1 ELADALKLLR
11 EQWDAGTASWDAAN
25 PLTIWVADGTYL
37 PLYDAAEGDY
47 TLDGGRDNAFVMV
60 EHVNILG
67 GFSGDEDP
75 QSFDLSTRDF
85 EVNETILTGDLNGD
99 DQVTNDDGNLTLA
112 NRSDNV
118 AHVVIGAFDDAE
130 AYVRLDGVTVM
141 GGSADGSGEIYLVNG
156 QQVSIDIGGGVYI
169 ERGNF
174 YLANSIITQNS
185 SSNVGGG
192 IFGSNASLTLENT
205 KVMQNRSSF
214 GGGLSINNGS
224 DAVLIGVV
232 VASNEASASGGG
244 LTVFNSDVQILN
256 ATFYGNRANEGGG
269 IQVIESQSVDIA
281 NSIFRENDNSS
292 DQNSSGS
299 DIFNSEGTISVNYSL
314 TQTWDTGTGNIVGAD
329 PQFSDPAESDYTL
342 TNISP
347 AINAG
352 DPATDLSMFPGGPD
366 NPVDLAGNP
375 RVFAG
380 EADIIDMGAYE
391 FQGEP
396 DVSVSIDGN
405 GDHDELLPK
414 RISLSQNFPNPF
426 NPSTNIQFELPQT
439 SQVVL
444 EVYDMVGRRV
454 ATLVNEQVTTG
465 SHTVTFDAGSLAS
478 GVYTYRL
485 VAGGTTFTRQLT
497 LIK

>member
-1 ELADALKLLR
+1 
-11 EQWDAGTASWDAAN
+11 
-25 PLTIWVADGTYL
+25 
-37 PLYDAAEGDY
+37 
-47 TLDGGRDNAFVMV
+47 
-60 EHVNILG
+60 
-67 GFSGDEDP
+67 
-75 QSFDLSTRDF
+75 
-85 EVNETILTGDLNGD
+85 
-99 DQVTNDDGNLTLA
+99 
-112 NRSDNV
+112 
-118 AHVVIGAFDDAE
+118 
-130 AYVRLDGVTVM
+130 
-141 GGSADGSGEIYLVNG
+141 
-156 QQVSIDIGGGVYI
+156 
-169 ERGNF
+169 
-174 YLANSIITQNS
+174 
-185 SSNVGGG
+185 
-192 IFGSNASLTLENT
+192 
-205 KVMQNRSSF
+205 
-214 GGGLSINNGS
+214 
-224 DAVLIGVV
+224 
-232 VASNEASASGGG
+232 
-244 LTVFNSDVQILN
+244 
-256 ATFYGNRANEGGG
+256 
-269 IQVIESQSVDIA
+269 
-281 NSIFRENDNSS
+281 
-292 DQNSSGS
+292 
-299 DIFNSEGTISVNYSL
+299 VNYSL

-414 RISLSQNFPNPF
+414 RISLSQNYPNPF